1 MQPHWQDRKFKQ
13 TSKTLIAKN
22 FTKTFPTTLAAT
34 ATTTSLVCTRHVTT
48 CPQHNKQ
55 QQQQKQKQLQQQQYY
70 QKQHHHL
77 YHSKYQE
84 QQQLQKQ
91 RIAYA
96 STQPIEPDEPLYAN
110 MVLST
115 EWSQVEV
122 IDLINDGNGLGFIL
136 VGGRS
141 TGVVIKSLTPGGVAE
156 RDGRLQCG
164 DHVLQ
169 IGEVNL
175 RGFSS
180 EQVATVLR
188 QTGAQVRLIV
198 ARPVEST
205 ATDFQHQLASHAPI
219 IPTKLLSDPEEL
231 ARHLFHQSN
240 PTELT
245 AASAATLCGIGEG
258 GSGLS
263 ANYST
268 FSPKE
273 SSSHDSLQHPLMLN
287 LNFPPTPDTELA
299 DLPLPPIPKELT
311 TSAATL
317 QRNYPKDLDIIPFS
331 IVSPPLPQAPPLT
344 AAIMKTSVSTP
355 HQMDH
360 IETVIAGIT
369 TSQTTGTY
377 SNDNED
383 CCSTNSSPYLDSP
396 ETETYEVKLRK
407 NVYGLGITVAGYV
420 CEEEDLSGIFVK
432 SIIEGSAA
440 EMSGQIQIN
449 DRIVKVDGKTLSG
462 VTNHQAVEILR
473 NTDIE
478 VHLTLERFLRG
489 RKFEHLQV
497 ALTELKISV
506 DSQSQVSLPPSPSI
520 ATLSWLPPRS
530 DGDSIGTDGGA
541 IIMDFSDLPSR
552 ETVDSQMSHV
562 LDKSDHSGVP
572 PNEAIKTGS
581 TTPEAK
587 QPPLANGSACHAKE
601 EEAVEVSVNND
612 KPANGS
618 LGSKTPT
625 IDNFTDLLGKQYTEL
640 IPVGPLKLSN
650 DLVENINTQ
659 NTTSAE
665 HSCPSVDALKVA
677 WKSEFPESEIIVAEI
692 NKLSGLGI
700 SLEGTVDVERGI
712 EKRPHHYIRSILEDG
727 PVGRQGI
734 LKPGDELLQVNQ
746 YKLQGLRHTEVV
758 KILKELP
765 SHVKL
770 VCVRGAKAP
779 SVINTSQNPEAFETR
794 SLLPGGHQSL
804 QNLMTKAQSES
815 SLYTSSTATLTDQQR
830 SKSLENVSGLAL
842 WSSDVTI
849 VEIEKTEQGF
859 GFSILD
865 YQDPL
870 DPEGSVIVIRGLIRG
885 GSAETTNEIFPG
897 DRLVSVGEHSLQGL
911 DLDEAVAILKGMP
924 LGITKLGICRPLSTS
939 DSNIAS
945 PIGGGDSPST

>member
-1 MQPHWQDRKFKQ
+1 
-13 TSKTLIAKN
+13 
-22 FTKTFPTTLAAT
+22 
-34 ATTTSLVCTRHVTT
+34 
-48 CPQHNKQ
+48 
-55 QQQQKQKQLQQQQYY
+55 
-70 QKQHHHL
+70 
-77 YHSKYQE
+77 
-84 QQQLQKQ
+84 
-91 RIAYA
+91 
-96 STQPIEPDEPLYAN
+96 

-122 IDLINDGNGLGFIL
+122 IDLYNDGNGLGFIL

-141 TGVVIKSLTPGGVAE
+141 TGVVIKALTPGGVAE

-169 IGEVNL
+169 IGDVNL

-205 ATDFQHQLASHAPI
+205 ATDFQHLASHAPI

-231 ARHLFHQSN
+231 SRHLFHN
-240 PTELT
+240 PGLPTSSEAALAAASLVAGGGAAGGAAACSTMMLEGVT
-245 AASAATLCGIGEG
+245 AAETLGASAYYPA
-258 GSGLS
+258 
-263 ANYST
+263 
-268 FSPKE
+268 
-273 SSSHDSLQHPLMLN
+273 
-287 LNFPPTPDTELA
+287 TPDTELA

-311 TSAATL
+311 NSSAA
-317 QRNYPKDLDIIPFS
+317 RMCPKDLDIVPFS
-331 IVSPPLPQAPPLT
+331 IVSPPPLSGGGGGKTLTSFSPPDVGPIPPPPQSSLKTKSTPPPL
-344 AAIMKTSVSTP
+344 
-355 HQMDH
+355 HMDH

-369 TSQTTGTY
+369 TTGTS
-377 SNDNED
+377 SNDPDE
-383 CCSTNSSPYLDSP
+383 CCSITSSNYMDSP
-396 ETETYEVKLRK
+396 ETETYHVKLCK

-449 DRIVKVDGKTLSG
+449 DRIVAVDGKTLAG
-462 VTNHQAVEILR
+462 CTNHQAVEMLR

-489 RKFEHLQV
+489 RKYEHLQV
-497 ALTELKISV
+497 ALTELKASM
-506 DSQSQVSLPPSPSI
+506 DTQSQYSLPPSPSI
-520 ATLSWLPPRS
+520 ATLSWLPPKS
-530 DGDSIGTDGGA
+530 DVDSIATEGGIVGGTSV
-541 IIMDFSDLPSR
+541 MDYAELPSR
-552 ETVDSQMSHV
+552 ETVDSQMSHM
-562 LDKSDHSGVP
+562 LDKSEHSYAGTMAGADNVSRSS
-572 PNEAIKTGS
+572 KTP
-581 TTPEAK
+581 TTPDINK
-587 QPPLANGSACHAKE
+587 PPLANGKACVITSPDHENQTKT
-601 EEAVEVSVNND
+601 
-612 KPANGS
+612 KQLNGS
-618 LGSKTPT
+618 LGSRTPT
-625 IDNFTDLLGKQYTEL
+625 I
-640 IPVGPLKLSN
+640 
-650 DLVENINTQ
+650 EN
-659 NTTSAE
+659 
-665 HSCPSVDALKVA
+665 
-677 WKSEFPESEIIVAEI
+677 VAEI
-692 NKLSGLGI
+692 SAATTPPSSKDNKKTKQTPPSDLAIRKLSSPLAVSQPCPPSQSSPSVPPPLEHSSPSADSLKVSWKSLGI
-700 SLEGTVDVERGI
+700 SLEGTVDVECGI

-734 LKPGDELLQVNQ
+734 LKPGDELLQVNE
-746 YKLQGLRHTEVV
+746 YRLQGLKHTEVV

-770 VCVRGAKAP
+770 VCARGPTAP
-779 SVINTSQNPEAFETR
+779 SIINTSQNPEAFETR

-804 QNLMTKAQSES
+804 QNLMSKAQSES

-870 DPEGSVIVIRGLIRG
+870 DPDGSVIVIRGLIRG
-885 GSAETTNEIFPG
+885 GSAEATNDIFPG

-911 DLDEAVAILKGMP
+911 DLDEAVTILKGMP
-924 LGITKLGICRPLSTS
+924 LGLTKLGICRPLSTS

-945 PIGGGDSPST
+945 PIGDGDSPST